1 MRTFLKENKV
11 ELCALMT
18 IKKFVDV
25 KKDNISVQILGGQE
39 GKLSIFL
46 NDGIERLIDVSITCE
61 DEVFTVTKNDDKYC
75 LCLDAD
81 DNITIEDWKDPS
93 MSELTWQDLLSE
105 AITFLIEN
113 VDVAAETEA
122 QVVDNSSAKDL
133 KDAKLDSIKNVL
145 KG

>member
-61 DEVFTVTKNDDKYC
+61 DEVFTVTKNDDRYC

-81 DNITIEDWKDPS
+81 DNITIGDWKDPS

-113 VDVAAETEA
+113 VDIAAETEA
-122 QVVDNSSAKDL
+122 QVVNNSSAKDL

-145 KG
+145 KS